1 MEDTPSCRSITFLSH
16 DREEGEEAGSGR
28 AARREAGIA
37 KEKESLL
44 NGPPF
49 FLRSSLT
56 YSKRSSAKAATDDD
70 ALCSLARHS
79 CTALRSMNT
88 SS

>member
-49 FLRSSLT
+49 FLRSPLT
-56 YSKRSSAKAATDDD
+56 QSEAQLKQRLMMMPYARWPVIR
-70 ALCSLARHS
+70 ALPYVL
-79 CTALRSMNT
+79 
-88 SS
+88 